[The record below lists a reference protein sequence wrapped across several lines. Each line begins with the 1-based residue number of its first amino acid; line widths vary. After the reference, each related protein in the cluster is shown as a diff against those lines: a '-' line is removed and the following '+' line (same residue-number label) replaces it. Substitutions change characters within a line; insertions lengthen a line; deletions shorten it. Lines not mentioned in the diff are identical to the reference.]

1 MKKQFVI
8 LILTTIL
15 VGLIAS
21 ACNTAQQVSPTGVS
35 TLAAE
40 TSPTAD
46 TATSTR
52 ALDGQALA
60 LERCTACH
68 SYTNVQNTKAS
79 PAGWERIVNQM
90 IAKGAVLNQEEAAAV
105 MDYLAKTYPQ

>member
-8 LILTTIL
+8 LILTTIF

-21 ACNTAQQVSPTGVS
+21 ACSTKQQVSPTGVS
-35 TLAAE
+35 TQSTE
-40 TSPTAD
+40 TSPLAD
-46 TATSTR
+46 TATSTS

-60 LERCTACH
+60 LDRCTACH
-68 SYTNVQNTKAS
+68 SYTSVQNTKES

-105 MDYLAKTYPQ
+105 IDYLAKTYPQ